1 MDVQQVEAFLA
12 VADELHFG
20 RAAERLVQ
28 SRPRVS
34 KLIASLEREV
44 GGALFDRTSRRV
56 RLTPLGTRFRDQ
68 LRPGYAQMQAALAD
82 ARAAA
87 TQASGVLRVGF
98 TVTTGG
104 EALTRLVTV
113 FESAHPGCQVILNEV
128 GIGDP
133 YAPLRRDEIDVLVN
147 WLAVDEPNL
156 TAGPVIDRCDRALAV
171 AAGHSLAAGPPVT
184 AEDLADLEMA
194 WIPPSLPT
202 ALYDA
207 LLPPRT
213 PSGRPIR
220 RTPGSGPAPHPRD
233 GRERPHGPSHRRLP
247 AARAAGRHHP
257 HPDHRPAAAPA
268 RADLVHHPRERPHPR
283 ARADSCHD
291 VIAVTEQHVRGGQR
305 RGPAGPL
312 GPGGPRQRGHRDLP
326 ARGERRGPGD
336 HERDRILRPGRAARR
351 GSISRTAL
359 SQFPGQSRASGNRA
373 NGRRSRSRATARQG
387 AIDPVTANWT
397 IVRRGRRQRAPA
409 RTRAGRACL
418 MIGV

>member
-68 LRPGYAQMQAALAD
+68 LRPGYAQMLAALAD

-113 FESAHPGCQVILNEV
+113 FGSVRPGCQVILKEV
-128 GIGDP
+128 SIGDP

-147 WLAVDEPNL
+147 WLAVDEPDL
-156 TAGPVIDRCDRALAV
+156 TAGPVIDRCDRVLAV
-171 AAGHSLAAGPPVT
+171 AAGHSLAACPPVT

-194 WIPPSLPT
+194 WVPPSVPT

-207 LLPPRT
+207 LIPPRT
-213 PSGRPIR
+213 PSGRPVR
-220 RTPGSGPAPHPRD
+220 RTQQVEGLHHTLALVASGRMVHLTVA
-233 GRERPHGPSHRRLP
+233 SLP
-247 AARAAGRHHP
+247 LAQ
-257 HPDHRPAAAPA
+257 
-268 RADLVHHPRERPHPR
+268 RADITLIPITGLPPL
-283 ARADSCHD
+283 
-291 VIAVTEQHVRGGQR
+291 
-305 RGPAGPL
+305 PL
-312 GPGGPRQRGHRDLP
+312 GLIWCTTHEN
-326 ARGERRGPGD
+326 AR
-336 HERDRILRPGRAARR
+336 IRALAQTAVAM
-351 GSISRTAL
+351 SSR
-359 SQFPGQSRASGNRA
+359 
-373 NGRRSRSRATARQG
+373 
-387 AIDPVTANWT
+387 
-397 IVRRGRRQRAPA
+397 
-409 RTRAGRACL
+409 
-418 MIGV
+418 

>member
-20 RAAERLVQ
+20 RAAGRLVQ

-87 TQASGVLRVGF
+87 TQASGILRVGF

-104 EALTRLVTV
+104 EALTRLVTAFGSV
-113 FESAHPGCQVILNEV
+113 HPGCQVILKEV
-128 GIGDP
+128 GIGDL
-133 YAPLRRDEIDVLVN
+133 YGPLRRDEIDVLVN
-147 WLAVDEPNL
+147 WLAVDEPDL
-156 TAGPVIDRCDRALAV
+156 TAGPVIDRCDRVLAV

-194 WIPPSLPT
+194 WVPPSLPS

-207 LLPPRT
+207 LIPPRT

-220 RTPGSGPAPHPRD
+220 RTHQVEGLHHTLALVASGRMVHLTVA
-233 GRERPHGPSHRRLP
+233 SLP
-247 AARAAGRHHP
+247 LAQ
-257 HPDHRPAAAPA
+257 
-268 RADLVHHPRERPHPR
+268 RADITLIPITGLPPLPLGLIWCITHENARIR
-283 ARADSCHD
+283 ALAQT
-291 VIAVTEQHVRGGQR
+291 AVTM
-305 RGPAGPL
+305 
-312 GPGGPRQRGHRDLP
+312 
-326 ARGERRGPGD
+326 
-336 HERDRILRPGRAARR
+336 
-351 GSISRTAL
+351 SSR
-359 SQFPGQSRASGNRA
+359 
-373 NGRRSRSRATARQG
+373 
-387 AIDPVTANWT
+387 
-397 IVRRGRRQRAPA
+397 
-409 RTRAGRACL
+409 
-418 MIGV
+418 

>member
-20 RAAERLVQ
+20 RAAGRLVQ

-68 LRPGYAQMQAALAD
+68 LRPGYAQMRAALAD

-113 FESAHPGCQVILNEV
+113 FGSAHPGCQVILKEV

-147 WLAVDEPNL
+147 WLAVDEPDL

-171 AAGHSLAAGPPVT
+171 AAGHSLAVGPPVT

-220 RTPGSGPAPHPRD
+220 RTHQVQGLHHTFALVASGRMVHLTVA
-233 GRERPHGPSHRRLP
+233 SLP
-247 AARAAGRHHP
+247 LAQ
-257 HPDHRPAAAPA
+257 
-268 RADLVHHPRERPHPR
+268 RADITLIPITGLPPL
-283 ARADSCHD
+283 
-291 VIAVTEQHVRGGQR
+291 
-305 RGPAGPL
+305 PL
-312 GPGGPRQRGHRDLP
+312 GLIWCTTHEN
-326 ARGERRGPGD
+326 ARIRALAQTA
-336 HERDRILRPGRAARR
+336 DRM
-351 GSISRTAL
+351 SSR
-359 SQFPGQSRASGNRA
+359 
-373 NGRRSRSRATARQG
+373 
-387 AIDPVTANWT
+387 
-397 IVRRGRRQRAPA
+397 
-409 RTRAGRACL
+409 
-418 MIGV
+418 

>member
-68 LRPGYAQMQAALAD
+68 LRPGYAQMLAALAD

-113 FESAHPGCQVILNEV
+113 FGSVRPGCQVILKEV
-128 GIGDP
+128 SIGDP

-147 WLAVDEPNL
+147 WLAVDEPDL
-156 TAGPVIDRCDRALAV
+156 TAGPVIDRCDRVLAV

-194 WIPPSLPT
+194 WVPPSVPT

-207 LLPPRT
+207 LIPPRT
-213 PSGRPIR
+213 PSGRPVR
-220 RTPGSGPAPHPRD
+220 RTQQVEGLHHTLALVASGRMVHLTVA
-233 GRERPHGPSHRRLP
+233 SLP
-247 AARAAGRHHP
+247 LAQ
-257 HPDHRPAAAPA
+257 
-268 RADLVHHPRERPHPR
+268 RADITLIPITGLPPL
-283 ARADSCHD
+283 
-291 VIAVTEQHVRGGQR
+291 
-305 RGPAGPL
+305 PL
-312 GPGGPRQRGHRDLP
+312 GLIWCTTHEN
-326 ARGERRGPGD
+326 AR
-336 HERDRILRPGRAARR
+336 IRALAQTAVAM
-351 GSISRTAL
+351 SSR
-359 SQFPGQSRASGNRA
+359 
-373 NGRRSRSRATARQG
+373 
-387 AIDPVTANWT
+387 
-397 IVRRGRRQRAPA
+397 
-409 RTRAGRACL
+409 
-418 MIGV
+418 